1 MDSNGRMYLLKRPDH
16 AEIEARLWRLYITA
30 EEKMEDYKKRL
41 MFKVQD
47 ANRKEKELREWED
60 ELACR
65 EYKID
70 NAEDTVLTLK
80 RELKLK
86 DVLILEKTALAIK
99 YERDADNAVR
109 EAKENERSFEEV
121 CVLYVLC
128 VTVLFRPL
136 GRFMVVRKVVMTMD
150 IRLVC
155 MCV

>member
-1 MDSNGRMYLLKRPDH
+1 M
-16 AEIEARLWRLYITA
+16 
-30 EEKMEDYKKRL
+30 
-41 MFKVQD
+41 
-47 ANRKEKELREWED
+47 REWED

-86 DVLILEKTALAIK
+86 DVLILEKEALAIK